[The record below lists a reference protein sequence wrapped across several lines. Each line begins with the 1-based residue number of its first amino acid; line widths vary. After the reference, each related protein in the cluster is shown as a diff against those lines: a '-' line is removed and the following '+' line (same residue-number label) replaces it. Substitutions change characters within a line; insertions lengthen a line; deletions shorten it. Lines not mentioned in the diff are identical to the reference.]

1 MKIDEVEHSFEG
13 PLQHCKANWNR
24 NRRLVDLSLVPEDIK
39 EQIKQVYRIPSDND
53 RTKLFNYFV
62 EKKLKNLI
70 ENIGDF

>member
-1 MKIDEVEHSFEG
+1 MKIDDVEHSFEDR
-13 PLQHCKANWNR
+13 LQYCKANWNR

-39 EQIKQVYRIPSDND
+39 EKIKQEYSIPSINH
-53 RTKLFNYFV
+53 RAGLFNYFV